1 MYPNLASYRPAPWA
15 LHETVQSQSAPAVVI
30 TRFATQMVAT
40 IITRFTTNVIA
51 VVIARLTANMIAMI
65 VPGLTANVIAMIVT
79 GLTANVIAVIVPRL
93 TANVIA
99 MIVTRFSVVAAAPRV
114 RGAVMAAPTV
124 AGMAIS
130 IPASAVAA
138 ALTAMAAT
146 TTAVTTT
153 ATTVASTAATVTTAA
168 ATMATTTPTMATATP
183 TMATAATSV
192 TASTTTILGVGAG
205 AIGNRV
211 RDQNDGS
218 RQHASN
224 GSRQYRFFEQHM
236 DLHISSPGRRRENAK
251 SSRESCVRFLLFI
264 LWEFFPQE
272 INRPPNPEI
281 QAAHGEADRW
291 LACYVCLIVMEEH
304 RHAFGTDAANPALE

>member
-1 MYPNLASYRPAPWA
+1 VYPNLASYRPAPWA

-153 ATTVASTAATVTTAA
+153 ATAMAATTTAVTTTATTVAST
-168 ATMATTTPTMATATP
+168 
-183 TMATAATSV
+183 ATSV

>member
-1 MYPNLASYRPAPWA
+1 
-15 LHETVQSQSAPAVVI
+15 
-30 TRFATQMVAT
+30 
-40 IITRFTTNVIA
+40 
-51 VVIARLTANMIAMI
+51 
-65 VPGLTANVIAMIVT
+65 
-79 GLTANVIAVIVPRL
+79 
-93 TANVIA
+93 
-99 MIVTRFSVVAAAPRV
+99 
-114 RGAVMAAPTV
+114 MAATTT
-124 AGMAIS
+124 
-130 IPASAVAA
+130 AV
-138 ALTAMAAT
+138 T

-168 ATMATTTPTMATATP
+168 ATMATTTP

-281 QAAHGEADRW
+281 QAARGEADRW